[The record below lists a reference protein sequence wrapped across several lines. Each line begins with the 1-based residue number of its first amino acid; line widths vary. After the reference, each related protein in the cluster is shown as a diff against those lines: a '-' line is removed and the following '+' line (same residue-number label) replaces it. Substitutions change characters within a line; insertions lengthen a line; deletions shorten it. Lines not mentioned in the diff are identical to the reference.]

1 MCTESGMNTSILTEY
16 VCEIRKAALLGNW
29 ARNMMLP
36 FMLELTRFTC
46 AGDDPRP
53 FAVTVPLIRKL
64 ACPDGAGVSA
74 PLMLVISSVLLLE
87 WLAAVL
93 LLIFF

>member
-16 VCEIRKAALLGNW
+16 VCEIRKTALLGNW
-29 ARNMMLP
+29 AWNMMLP

-64 ACPDGAGVSA
+64 VCPHGASVTA
-74 PLMLVISSVLLLE
+74 PLMFVTSSV
-87 WLAAVL
+87 
-93 LLIFF
+93 